1 MEVNLKKLGVHNTQM
16 PKSLATCLDF
26 VSIWGSDPNRAQ
38 LGRLCAAAIAVC
50 VDHAKCLPAYPI
62 SDGDPI
68 AFGHKVLDRLLS
80 AGVLVSDVYEIG
92 SDLLVEM
99 VNQIPTEQA
108 VEDKAN
114 FTQAPAG
121 A

>member
-1 MEVNLKKLGVHNTQM
+1 MDINLKKLGQHTTQM
-16 PKSLATCLDF
+16 PDSMATCLDF
-26 VSIWGSDPNRAQ
+26 VAMWGSDPNRAQ

-62 SDGDPI
+62 ADGDPI

-80 AGVLVSDVYEIG
+80 AGVSVSDVYEIG

-99 VNQIPTEQA
+99 MQQIPTEKA
-108 VEDKAN
+108 VEEQAN
-114 FTQAPAG
+114 FTQAPKG